1 MLPAPQ
7 MHPGT
12 VPVPQTFDRLSNFPG
27 RETNGRSEGHIRRFA
42 STHRRSFP
50 IRISQSAQQAALPTG
65 YLGSLTPEHNLRR
78 KTPGGT
84 VEAGYDGS
92 PIQQFPGPPP
102 LKHMIL
108 PISDGSSPYM
118 PTDPSMGSL
127 QRPWIQYNL
136 HSSHNHDHLSPVHF
150 PPPAWPYND
159 ALSSSFD
166 ISTAF
171 AGGPGLANISNIQP
185 TCQHSDFY
193 QPVIRAHEHNVRA
206 FCPPPAPISGSL
218 LFGHMGWHSGSSPW
232 DNRNYEQTPRFG
244 VTYTAPDRL
253 QVGYGSIGDSVTQTP
268 SIYSKNQAAT
278 GGPSHAPNNSHWS
291 LQTYHGS
298 HTSVPGQGPISTGES
313 HFREKALHHSHQ
325 SYIELLSYLQANG
338 RTSPTRANP
347 DSFNSHK
354 LPAYP
359 KPPKLRGV
367 GMIKNNGG
375 VTAHNIPVNNIREV
389 PSQRGRRFTLDS
401 AGPLHRTS
409 SYVQSAPNG
418 SNLYLPDH
426 KLAAMH
432 PSVAGRPFS
441 NMTAAPPPLPV
452 SNALASLDILNNL
465 CEQSEWQWLEG
476 LLVGGC
482 LLYSLERYD
491 DALKWFSAITELDS
505 R

>member
-1 MLPAPQ
+1 

-12 VPVPQTFDRLSNFPG
+12 VPGPQTFDRLSNLPG
-27 RETNGRSEGHIRRFA
+27 RETNGRTGGHSRRFT

-50 IRISQSAQQAALPTG
+50 IRISQSVQQAALPTAHP
-65 YLGSLTPEHNLRR
+65 GSLTPEHNLRR

-92 PIQQFPGPPP
+92 PIQQYPGAPP

-108 PISDGSSPYM
+108 PISDGSSSYV
-118 PTDPSMGSL
+118 PTNPSLGSL

-136 HSSHNHDHLSPVHF
+136 HSSHNHDHLSPVNF
-150 PPPAWPYND
+150 PPSAWPYND
-159 ALSSSFD
+159 ALPSSFD
-166 ISTAF
+166 VSTAL
-171 AGGPGLANISNIQP
+171 GGPGLVNTTSIQR
-185 TCQHSDFY
+185 TCQSSDFY

-218 LFGHMGWHSGSSPW
+218 LFGHMGWQPGSSPW
-232 DNRNYEQTPRFG
+232 DHRNYEQTPRF
-244 VTYTAPDRL
+244 VAYTAPDRP
-253 QVGYGSIGDSVTQTP
+253 QAGYGSLGDDITQTP
-268 SIYSKNQAAT
+268 SVYSKHQGPT
-278 GGPSHAPNNSHWS
+278 GGPNYHANNIHWS

-298 HTSVPGQGPISTGES
+298 HTSVLGQEPISTGQS

-338 RTSPTRANP
+338 RTSPTRTNP
-347 DSFNSHK
+347 DSFHSHK

-359 KPPKLRGV
+359 KPPKLRGF
-367 GMIKNNGG
+367 GIIKSTGG
-375 VTAHNIPVNNIREV
+375 VTANDISVNSIRGV
-389 PSQRGRRFTLDS
+389 PSQRGRRFTLDGT
-401 AGPLHRTS
+401 GPIHRTS
-409 SYVQSAPNG
+409 SYGHSAPSG
-418 SNLYLPDH
+418 SNVYLPDH
-426 KLAAMH
+426 KHATMD
-432 PSVAGRPFS
+432 PSLTDRSFG

-465 CEQSEWQWLEG
+465 CEQSKWQWVEG

-491 DALKWFSAITELDS
+491 DALKWFSAITKLDS